1 MQLIKEV
8 ADNVAG
14 HRGVILNTQAAARLG
29 IADGDPIEIATP
41 QRAVRGRAVLR
52 QGIRPDTLL
61 LIGQFDHWATPFA
74 KDFGVPSLNA
84 LATMSMDLTDAT
96 LVWLAESQGVLDIA
110 TLDRRDFG
118 VYRTERGKALRNVLE
133 AGPRKAPPRRKR
145 EAPDSVNRP

>member
-1 MQLIKEV
+1 MSCMPTLPPQAYCMLLIKEV

-14 HRGVILNTQAAARLG
+14 HRGCIINAQAAARLG

-61 LIGQFDHWATPFA
+61 LIGQVEHWATPFA
-74 KDFGVPSLNA
+74 KDFGVPSLNS

-96 LVWLAESQGVLDIA
+96 GSGADIV
-110 TLDRRDFG
+110 RVKISRSRDG
-118 VYRTERGKALRNVLE
+118 GR
-133 AGPRKAPPRRKR
+133 
-145 EAPDSVNRP
+145 S